1 MSRAKLL
8 AGVLGGTALLSCVIA
23 GSLGSMF
30 IGSVSAQTPSHS
42 AALTGKVTSQAEGPM
57 EGVLVSA
64 QQDGSPI
71 TISVVSGA
79 DGSFSFPA
87 AKLAAGRYA
96 LRIRAVGYE
105 LDGPAAADVP
115 APKALDLTLRK
126 VTDLAAQLTNTEW
139 FMSMPGTGEQKRP
152 LIECMSCHTFERIM
166 RSKYDA
172 DALMPLLKRMHNLAN
187 NTTMAK
193 VQPRKVERD
202 FAVERARKVAEYLAT
217 INLSQHETWSYE
229 LKTLPRPKG
238 RATRVVIT
246 EYDMPRQ
253 TIAPHDVRL
262 DAQGMV
268 WYSNFVENTL
278 GRLDPKTGE
287 HREYAYPV
295 LKPGYPEGS
304 LALEPDGDGNWWL
317 GMMFQGGLAKFDV
330 KTETFQVFPVQ
341 PEMNTDATQ
350 QSLLMPRHWRVD
362 GKVWTN
368 DVSRQGILRLD
379 VASGKYEF
387 FDPFKYLPKGRT
399 HSPYGMAA
407 DAQNNL
413 YFMDFGDENVGR
425 VDAKTGIATIYKTPT
440 PHSRPR
446 RTMLDDQGRL
456 WFAEFAADKIAMFDL
471 KSEKITEW
479 DVPTPHTYSYD
490 VFHDKNGELW
500 SGSMASDRILRFDPV
515 SRSSVEYL
523 LPRPTNIRKVFVDNT
538 TTPVTFWVGNNHGAA
553 IIKLEPLD

>member
-1 MSRAKLL
+1 MRPRPAWLTA
-8 AGVLGGTALLSCVIA
+8 AGVACLFFAAALDRVH
-23 GSLGSMF
+23 
-30 IGSVSAQTPSHS
+30 AQAPSP
-42 AALTGKVTSQAEGPM
+42 ALTGRVASAEEGPM

-105 LDGPAAADVP
+105 LDGPAAAEVP

-262 DAQGMV
+262 DKAWSGP
-268 WYSNFVENTL
+268 NFVENTL

-295 LKPGYPEGS
+295 LKPG
-304 LALEPDGDGNWWL
+304 
-317 GMMFQGGLAKFDV
+317 F
-330 KTETFQVFPVQ
+330 
-341 PEMNTDATQ
+341 
-350 QSLLMPRHWRVD
+350 
-362 GKVWTN
+362 
-368 DVSRQGILRLD
+368 
-379 VASGKYEF
+379 
-387 FDPFKYLPKGRT
+387 
-399 HSPYGMAA
+399 
-407 DAQNNL
+407 
-413 YFMDFGDENVGR
+413 
-425 VDAKTGIATIYKTPT
+425 
-440 PHSRPR
+440 
-446 RTMLDDQGRL
+446 
-456 WFAEFAADKIAMFDL
+456 
-471 KSEKITEW
+471 
-479 DVPTPHTYSYD
+479 
-490 VFHDKNGELW
+490 
-500 SGSMASDRILRFDPV
+500 
-515 SRSSVEYL
+515 
-523 LPRPTNIRKVFVDNT
+523 
-538 TTPVTFWVGNNHGAA
+538 
-553 IIKLEPLD
+553 